1 MDSILYGFFFLQQI
15 PCDIN
20 KRTDSCPVGH
30 CCARDEFLPG
40 YVVCKKIGKIRSS
53 CATVPDDSVCPCDSG
68 LKCIPNVNSKDFV
81 SIYGTCQPN
90 ITTVAT
96 TISTTTR
103 PTTTT
108 TLPVT
113 TVEHNH
119 PPLIRLKD
127 NKINVSKKSKTD
139 QSVTT
144 FTVID
149 DDKGSNGQVKCSVLQ
164 PPFFRIKKLDDNT
177 FNMVVASSL
186 RTLSPQTVLT
196 ILICEDGG
204 NPKLNGVA
212 QLSIQIVL
220 ENHSHASSTMSTTAT
235 KMASSPAPMTKVHSH
250 ASSTMST
257 TAIKMASSPA
267 PMTKD
272 TPVSTSSNYPTKMA
286 SETST
291 RRSLFSVTFN

>member
-1 MDSILYGFFFLQQI
+1 M
-15 PCDIN
+15 
-20 KRTDSCPVGH
+20 
-30 CCARDEFLPG
+30 PG
-40 YVVCKKIGKIRSS
+40 YVVCKKIGKIHSS

-81 SIYGTCQPN
+81 SIYGTCKPN

-96 TISTTTR
+96 TITTTR

-127 NKINVSKKSKTD
+127 KKINVSKNSKTD

-149 DDKGSNGQVKCSVLQ
+149 NDKGSNGQVTCSVLQ

-177 FNMVVASSL
+177 FNVVVASSL

-220 ENHSHASSTMSTTAT
+220 ENHSHTSSTMSTTAT
-235 KMASSPAPMTKVHSH
+235 TMAPSPV
-250 ASSTMST
+250 
-257 TAIKMASSPA
+257 

-272 TPVSTSSNYPTKMA
+272 TPLSTSSNYPTKMA

-291 RRSLFSVTFN
+291 KRSLFSVTFN